1 MQGQSGGFHGS
12 SPILLLKN
20 FNQDRGLRLFETCF
34 GKDGQDYVNG
44 SAPMTAWMHQ
54 FMPGSAAAV
63 RRQAEAVQRA
73 ASRALDICE
82 HAVRQQG
89 DKGQR
94 AERALKQR
102 SPWQLTLPREYNK
115 GRNELPHHVDGTGS
129 WVVLFSFGLTVDFYV
144 GHKTVCVESGD
155 ALIFNGSPSH
165 GVVHGFTNPV
175 RRNATYRGKSQ
186 PLVGMRIVDDKRMSV
201 QARMS

>member
-1 MQGQSGGFHGS
+1 MVVLDDEEEVIDLTGAADGS
-12 SPILLLKN
+12 LLAELLSAYDAANSQVAVK
-20 FNQDRGLRLFETCF
+20 EE
-34 GKDGQDYVNG
+34 KG
-44 SAPMTAWMHQ
+44 SH
-54 FMPGSAAAV
+54 AAASSEPLHEV
-63 RRQAEAVQRA
+63 ISLE
-73 ASRALDICE
+73 SDDDGLDICE

-94 AERALKQR
+94 AERALKER
-102 SPWQLTLPREYNK
+102 SRWQLTMPREYNK

>member
-1 MQGQSGGFHGS
+1 M
-12 SPILLLKN
+12 
-20 FNQDRGLRLFETCF
+20 
-34 GKDGQDYVNG
+34 
-44 SAPMTAWMHQ
+44 
-54 FMPGSAAAV
+54 
-63 RRQAEAVQRA
+63 
-73 ASRALDICE
+73 
-82 HAVRQQG
+82 
-89 DKGQR
+89 
-94 AERALKQR
+94 
-102 SPWQLTLPREYNK
+102 PREYNK

-175 RRNATYRGKSQ
+175 RLNATHRGKTQ
-186 PLVGMRIVDDKRMSV
+186 PLVGMRIIEDKRLSV